1 MGGFTQAMSGDMS
14 EVVGFLKAG
23 EVRVLAVLTD
33 ERVPGFE
40 DIPTAIEQGYDVTAV
55 NWRGMYVPK
64 GISDEQFNVWAE
76 KLQAVAD
83 SAEWQ
88 EAMAA
93 NGLAPFTKVGVRF
106 PELRGHPRRGNQR
119 ALQGTGS
126 DPVMASDRIF
136 GLVTLFVALAYIAGA
151 TQIQTSFLADPVGPK
166 AFPILIGAVAALC
179 SLYMIVRPD
188 PDPDWPSARTWGAL
202 LVAVIVLVAYAYALK
217 PMGFIVPTAIAAGDS
232 QLPDIP
238 ESQGR
243 RGGGLR
249 AVAGS
254 LHPVQIRIGI
264 EPLRLP
270 ERNGSDMEL
279 MSNLAL
285 GFSIALSP
293 YTLLLAVVGCFL
305 GTIIGALPGLGP
317 SNGVA
322 ILIPLTFTL
331 GLDATSALVLMTSVY
346 YGAMYGGRISSILL
360 NIPGD
365 EPALMTTLD
374 GYPMAKQGRAG
385 DALVLSGVASFV
397 GAFLATI
404 GLMLLAPMLARV
416 AYLFGPAEYFAL
428 YLLAFCT
435 LGGMASNNQAKAA
448 LASCLGLGIAMI
460 GVDSSS
466 GMPRLTGGNLHLFDG
481 IDFLVA
487 IVGLFAIAEVFF
499 FIESHGKGS
508 SIGVVLDKVRI
519 PWKDI
524 RDTKWTM
531 LRASGVGFIAGIL
544 PGAGAS
550 LGSFL
555 AYMSEKSIAGKN
567 GGFGTGAPKG
577 VAAPEAGNNA
587 AAGGALVPML
597 TLGVPGSGTTAVLLA
612 LLMTLNITPGPTLF
626 TDRPEVVWGLIAS
639 LLIANIVLL
648 LMNVPMVKV
657 FVKILMV
664 PAWVLLP
671 GVTMISFVGI
681 YSLSGSYF
689 DLLLMVAFG
698 ALGYILRKL
707 DVPTV
712 PVILGILLGG
722 NMEDA
727 LRRAMV
733 LSDGDFTFL
742 FSTPISIGLWIA
754 AILGFV
760 APMFLRNV
768 LKKPQAIT
776 D

>member
-1 MGGFTQAMSGDMS
+1 M
-14 EVVGFLKAG
+14 
-23 EVRVLAVLTD
+23 
-33 ERVPGFE
+33 
-40 DIPTAIEQGYDVTAV
+40 DIFQ
-55 NWRGMYVPK
+55 
-64 GISDEQFNVWAE
+64 
-76 KLQAVAD
+76 
-83 SAEWQ
+83 
-88 EAMAA
+88 
-93 NGLAPFTKVGVRF
+93 
-106 PELRGHPRRGNQR
+106 
-119 ALQGTGS
+119 
-126 DPVMASDRIF
+126 
-136 GLVTLFVALAYIAGA
+136 
-151 TQIQTSFLADPVGPK
+151 
-166 AFPILIGAVAALC
+166 
-179 SLYMIVRPD
+179 
-188 PDPDWPSARTWGAL
+188 
-202 LVAVIVLVAYAYALK
+202 
-217 PMGFIVPTAIAAGDS
+217 
-232 QLPDIP
+232 
-238 ESQGR
+238 
-243 RGGGLR
+243 
-249 AVAGS
+249 
-254 LHPVQIRIGI
+254 
-264 EPLRLP
+264 
-270 ERNGSDMEL
+270 
-279 MSNLAL
+279 NLAL

-293 YTLLLAVVGCFL
+293 YTLMLAFVGCFI

-322 ILIPLTFTL
+322 ILIPITFTL

-374 GYPMAKQGRAG
+374 GYPMAKAGRAG

-404 GLMLLAPMLARV
+404 GLVLLAPLLARV

-435 LGGMASNNQAKAA
+435 LGGMASNNQAKSA
-448 LASCLGLGIAMI
+448 LAACLGLGIAMI
-460 GVDSSS
+460 GVDNNS
-466 GMPRLTGGNLHLFDG
+466 GMPRFTGGNMHLMDG
-481 IDFLVA
+481 VDFLVA

-508 SIGVVLDKVRI
+508 SIGIKLKKVSI
-519 PWKDI
+519 PWKLI
-524 RDTKWTM
+524 NETKWTM
-531 LRASGVGFIAGIL
+531 LRSSLVGFVAGIL

-555 AYMSEKSIAGKN
+555 AYMSEKSLAGPK
-567 GGFGTGAPKG
+567 GGFGTGVPKG
-577 VAAPEAGNNA
+577 IAAPEAGNNA

-639 LLIANIVLL
+639 LLIANVMLL

-657 FVKILMV
+657 FVRVLQV

-671 GVTMISFVGI
+671 GVTMVSFVGI

-689 DLLLMVAFG
+689 DLILMVGFG
-698 ALGYILRKL
+698 ALGYVLRKL
-707 DVPTV
+707 DIPTV

-722 NMEDA
+722 NMENA

-733 LSDGDFTFL
+733 LSDGDTMFL

-754 AILGFV
+754 AIVGFV
-760 APMFLRNV
+760 APMFLRGI
-768 LKKPQAIT
+768 LKKPQRIT

>member
-1 MGGFTQAMSGDMS
+1 M
-14 EVVGFLKAG
+14 
-23 EVRVLAVLTD
+23 
-33 ERVPGFE
+33 
-40 DIPTAIEQGYDVTAV
+40 DI
-55 NWRGMYVPK
+55 
-64 GISDEQFNVWAE
+64 F
-76 KLQAVAD
+76 
-83 SAEWQ
+83 
-88 EAMAA
+88 
-93 NGLAPFTKVGVRF
+93 
-106 PELRGHPRRGNQR
+106 
-119 ALQGTGS
+119 
-126 DPVMASDRIF
+126 
-136 GLVTLFVALAYIAGA
+136 
-151 TQIQTSFLADPVGPK
+151 
-166 AFPILIGAVAALC
+166 
-179 SLYMIVRPD
+179 
-188 PDPDWPSARTWGAL
+188 
-202 LVAVIVLVAYAYALK
+202 
-217 PMGFIVPTAIAAGDS
+217 
-232 QLPDIP
+232 
-238 ESQGR
+238 
-243 RGGGLR
+243 
-249 AVAGS
+249 
-254 LHPVQIRIGI
+254 
-264 EPLRLP
+264 
-270 ERNGSDMEL
+270 
-279 MSNLAL
+279 SNLAL
-285 GFSIALSP
+285 GFSIAFSP
-293 YTLLLAVVGCFL
+293 YTLMLAFVGCFL

-322 ILIPLTFTL
+322 ILIPITFTL

-435 LGGMASNNQAKAA
+435 LGGVASNNQAKAA
-448 LASCLGLGIAMI
+448 LASCIGLGIAMI
-460 GVDSSS
+460 GVDDNS
-466 GMPRLTGGNLHLFDG
+466 GLPRLTGGNMHLADG

-499 FIESHGKGS
+499 FIEGHGKNS
-508 SIGVVLDKVRI
+508 SIGVKLEKVI
-519 PWKDI
+519 VPWKDI
-524 RDTKWTM
+524 YLVKWTM
-531 LRASGVGFIAGIL
+531 LRASLLGFVAGIL

-555 AYMSEKSIAGKN
+555 AYMSEKSIAGKE
-567 GGFGTGAPKG
+567 GGFGTGVPKG

-639 LLIANIVLL
+639 LLIANVVLL
-648 LMNVPMVKV
+648 MMNVPLVRF
-657 FVKILMV
+657 FVKILQV
-664 PAWVLLP
+664 PAWILLP

-689 DLLLMVAFG
+689 DLLLMVGFG
-698 ALGYILRKL
+698 VLGYVLRKL

-722 NMEDA
+722 HMEDA

-733 LSDGDFTFL
+733 LSDGDLFYL
-742 FSTPISIGLWIA
+742 FSSPIAIGFWIA
-754 AILGFV
+754 AVLGFV
-760 APMFLRNV
+760 APMFLRGV
-768 LKKPQAIT
+768 LAKPQRVS

>member
-1 MGGFTQAMSGDMS
+1 M
-14 EVVGFLKAG
+14 
-23 EVRVLAVLTD
+23 
-33 ERVPGFE
+33 
-40 DIPTAIEQGYDVTAV
+40 DI
-55 NWRGMYVPK
+55 
-64 GISDEQFNVWAE
+64 
-76 KLQAVAD
+76 L
-83 SAEWQ
+83 
-88 EAMAA
+88 
-93 NGLAPFTKVGVRF
+93 
-106 PELRGHPRRGNQR
+106 
-119 ALQGTGS
+119 
-126 DPVMASDRIF
+126 
-136 GLVTLFVALAYIAGA
+136 
-151 TQIQTSFLADPVGPK
+151 
-166 AFPILIGAVAALC
+166 
-179 SLYMIVRPD
+179 
-188 PDPDWPSARTWGAL
+188 
-202 LVAVIVLVAYAYALK
+202 
-217 PMGFIVPTAIAAGDS
+217 
-232 QLPDIP
+232 
-238 ESQGR
+238 
-243 RGGGLR
+243 
-249 AVAGS
+249 
-254 LHPVQIRIGI
+254 
-264 EPLRLP
+264 
-270 ERNGSDMEL
+270 
-279 MSNLAL
+279 SNLAL

-293 YTLLLAVVGCFL
+293 YTLMLAVIGCFL

-322 ILIPLTFTL
+322 ILIPITFTL
-331 GLDATSALVLMTSVY
+331 GLDATAALVLMTSVY

-404 GLMLLAPMLARV
+404 GLILLAPMLARV

-448 LASCLGLGIAMI
+448 IAACIGLGIAMI
-460 GVDSSS
+460 GVDNNS
-466 GMPRLTGGNLHLFDG
+466 GLPRLTGGNLHLMDG
-481 IDFLVA
+481 VDFLVA

-508 SIGVVLDKVRI
+508 AIGVKLKKVTI

-524 RDTKWTM
+524 ADTKWTM
-531 LRASGVGFIAGIL
+531 LRSSLVGFIAGIL

-555 AYMSEKSIAGKN
+555 AYSTEKAIAGKD
-567 GGFGTGAPKG
+567 GGFGTGVPKG

-639 LLIANIVLL
+639 LLIANVVLL
-648 LMNVPMVKV
+648 IMNVPMVKI
-657 FVKILMV
+657 FVRVLMV
-664 PAWVLLP
+664 PSWILLP

-689 DLLLMVAFG
+689 DLILMVGFGAFG
-698 ALGYILRKL
+698 YVLRKL
-707 DVPTV
+707 DIPTV

-733 LSDGDFTFL
+733 ISDGEFTYL
-742 FSTPISIGLWIA
+742 FSSPIAIGLWIA
-754 AILGFV
+754 AIGGFI
-760 APMFLRNV
+760 APMFLRGM
-768 LKKPQAIT
+768 LKKPQRIT

>member
-1 MGGFTQAMSGDMS
+1 M
-14 EVVGFLKAG
+14 
-23 EVRVLAVLTD
+23 
-33 ERVPGFE
+33 
-40 DIPTAIEQGYDVTAV
+40 
-55 NWRGMYVPK
+55 
-64 GISDEQFNVWAE
+64 
-76 KLQAVAD
+76 
-83 SAEWQ
+83 
-88 EAMAA
+88 
-93 NGLAPFTKVGVRF
+93 
-106 PELRGHPRRGNQR
+106 
-119 ALQGTGS
+119 
-126 DPVMASDRIF
+126 
-136 GLVTLFVALAYIAGA
+136 
-151 TQIQTSFLADPVGPK
+151 
-166 AFPILIGAVAALC
+166 
-179 SLYMIVRPD
+179 
-188 PDPDWPSARTWGAL
+188 
-202 LVAVIVLVAYAYALK
+202 
-217 PMGFIVPTAIAAGDS
+217 
-232 QLPDIP
+232 
-238 ESQGR
+238 
-243 RGGGLR
+243 
-249 AVAGS
+249 
-254 LHPVQIRIGI
+254 
-264 EPLRLP
+264 
-270 ERNGSDMEL
+270 
-279 MSNLAL
+279 
-285 GFSIALSP
+285 
-293 YTLLLAVVGCFL
+293 LAVVGCFL

-322 ILIPLTFTL
+322 ILIPITFTI

-374 GYPMAKQGRAG
+374 GYPMAKAGRAG

-416 AYLFGPAEYFAL
+416 AFLFGPAEYFAL

-435 LGGMASNNQAKAA
+435 LGGMASNNQAKSAIAA
-448 LASCLGLGIAMI
+448 CLGLGIAMI
-460 GVDSSS
+460 GVDNSS
-466 GMPRLTGGNLHLFDG
+466 GLPRLTGGNMHLMDG

-508 SIGVVLDKVRI
+508 AIGVVLDKVSI
-519 PWKDI
+519 PWKNI
-524 RDTKWTM
+524 RECGWTM
-531 LRASGVGFIAGIL
+531 IRASGVGFVAGIL

-555 AYMSEKSIAGKN
+555 AYMSEKSIAGEK
-567 GGFGTGAPKG
+567 GGFGTGVPRG

-626 TDRPEVVWGLIAS
+626 TERPDVVWGLIAS
-639 LLIANIVLL
+639 LLIANFVLL
-648 LMNVPMVKV
+648 AMNVPMVKV
-657 FVKILMV
+657 FVRVLQV
-664 PAWVLLP
+664 PSWVLLP

-698 ALGYILRKL
+698 ALGYVLRKL
-707 DVPTV
+707 DIPTV

-722 NMEDA
+722 NMENA

-733 LSDGDFTFL
+733 LSDGDPMFL
-742 FSTPISIGLWIA
+742 FSTPIAIGLWIA
-754 AILGFV
+754 AIAGFV
-760 APMFLRNV
+760 APMFLRSV

>member
-1 MGGFTQAMSGDMS
+1 MD
-14 EVVGFLKAG
+14 
-23 EVRVLAVLTD
+23 
-33 ERVPGFE
+33 
-40 DIPTAIEQGYDVTAV
+40 
-55 NWRGMYVPK
+55 
-64 GISDEQFNVWAE
+64 
-76 KLQAVAD
+76 
-83 SAEWQ
+83 
-88 EAMAA
+88 
-93 NGLAPFTKVGVRF
+93 
-106 PELRGHPRRGNQR
+106 
-119 ALQGTGS
+119 
-126 DPVMASDRIF
+126 
-136 GLVTLFVALAYIAGA
+136 
-151 TQIQTSFLADPVGPK
+151 
-166 AFPILIGAVAALC
+166 
-179 SLYMIVRPD
+179 
-188 PDPDWPSARTWGAL
+188 L
-202 LVAVIVLVAYAYALK
+202 L
-217 PMGFIVPTAIAAGDS
+217 
-232 QLPDIP
+232 
-238 ESQGR
+238 
-243 RGGGLR
+243 
-249 AVAGS
+249 
-254 LHPVQIRIGI
+254 
-264 EPLRLP
+264 
-270 ERNGSDMEL
+270 N
-279 MSNLAL
+279 NLAL
-285 GFSIALSP
+285 GFSIAFSP
-293 YTLLLAVVGCFL
+293 YTLMLAIIGCFL

-322 ILIPLTFTL
+322 ILIPVTFSV

-374 GYPMAKQGRAG
+374 GYPMAKAGRAG

-397 GAFLATI
+397 GAFLATV
-404 GLMLLAPMLARV
+404 GLMLLAPLLARV
-416 AYLFGPAEYFAL
+416 AFLFGPAEYFAL

-460 GVDSSS
+460 GVDNNS
-466 GMPRLTGGNLHLFDG
+466 GLPRLTGGNLHLYDG

-487 IVGLFAIAEVFF
+487 IVGLFAVAEVFF
-499 FIESHGKGS
+499 FIESHGKNT
-508 SIGVVLDKVRI
+508 SIGVKLGKVTI

-524 RDTKWTM
+524 IDTRWTM
-531 LRASGVGFIAGIL
+531 LRASLVGFVAGIL

-555 AYMSEKSIAGKN
+555 AYMTEKSIAGEK
-567 GGFGTGAPKG
+567 GGFGTGVPKG

-626 TDRPEVVWGLIAS
+626 AEQPEVVWGLIAS
-639 LLIANIVLL
+639 LLIANFVLL

-657 FVKILMV
+657 FVRILQV

-681 YSLSGSYF
+681 FSLSGSYF

-698 ALGYILRKL
+698 VLGYVLRKL
-707 DVPTV
+707 DIPTV

-733 LSDGDFTFL
+733 LSDGEWTYL

-754 AILGFV
+754 AVLGFV
-760 APMFLRNV
+760 APMFLRNL
-768 LKKPQAIT
+768 LKKPQSIT

>member
-1 MGGFTQAMSGDMS
+1 M
-14 EVVGFLKAG
+14 
-23 EVRVLAVLTD
+23 
-33 ERVPGFE
+33 
-40 DIPTAIEQGYDVTAV
+40 DI
-55 NWRGMYVPK
+55 
-64 GISDEQFNVWAE
+64 
-76 KLQAVAD
+76 L
-83 SAEWQ
+83 
-88 EAMAA
+88 
-93 NGLAPFTKVGVRF
+93 
-106 PELRGHPRRGNQR
+106 
-119 ALQGTGS
+119 
-126 DPVMASDRIF
+126 
-136 GLVTLFVALAYIAGA
+136 
-151 TQIQTSFLADPVGPK
+151 
-166 AFPILIGAVAALC
+166 
-179 SLYMIVRPD
+179 
-188 PDPDWPSARTWGAL
+188 
-202 LVAVIVLVAYAYALK
+202 
-217 PMGFIVPTAIAAGDS
+217 
-232 QLPDIP
+232 
-238 ESQGR
+238 
-243 RGGGLR
+243 
-249 AVAGS
+249 
-254 LHPVQIRIGI
+254 
-264 EPLRLP
+264 
-270 ERNGSDMEL
+270 
-279 MSNLAL
+279 SNLAM
-285 GFSIALSP
+285 GFGIALSP
-293 YTLLLAVVGCFL
+293 FTLMLAVAGCFL

-322 ILIPLTFTL
+322 ILIPLTFTM
-331 GLDATSALVLMTSVY
+331 GLDATSALVLMTAVY

-365 EPALMTTLD
+365 EPAVMTTLD
-374 GYPMAKQGRAG
+374 GYPMAKAGRAG

-397 GAFLATI
+397 GAFLATV

-416 AYLFGPAEYFAL
+416 AYFFGPAEYFAL

-448 LASCLGLGIAMI
+448 LASCIGLAIAMI
-460 GVDSSS
+460 GVDNNS
-466 GMPRLTGGNLHLFDG
+466 GMPRLTYGNMHLMDG
-481 IDFLVA
+481 VDFLVA

-508 SIGVVLDKVRI
+508 SIGVKLDKVGI

-524 RDTKWTM
+524 IDTKWTM

-555 AYMSEKSIAGKN
+555 AYMSEKSLAGEK
-567 GGFGTGAPKG
+567 GGFGTGVPKG

-597 TLGVPGSGTTAVLLA
+597 TLGVQGSGTTAVLLA

-639 LLIANIVLL
+639 LLIANVVLL
-648 LMNVPMVKV
+648 LMNVPMVKI

-689 DLLLMVAFG
+689 DLLLMVGFG
-698 ALGYILRKL
+698 VLGYVLRKL

-722 NMEDA
+722 NMENA

-733 LSDGDFTFL
+733 LSDGDALFL
-742 FSTPISIGLWIA
+742 WSSPIAIGLWIF
-754 AILGFV
+754 AIAGFV
-760 APMFLRNV
+760 APMFMRGL
-768 LKKPQAIT
+768 LKKPQRIT

>member
-1 MGGFTQAMSGDMS
+1 MDLFNN
-14 EVVGFLKAG
+14 
-23 EVRVLAVLTD
+23 LA
-33 ERVPGFE
+33 
-40 DIPTAIEQGYDVTAV
+40 
-55 NWRGMYVPK
+55 
-64 GISDEQFNVWAE
+64 
-76 KLQAVAD
+76 
-83 SAEWQ
+83 
-88 EAMAA
+88 
-93 NGLAPFTKVGVRF
+93 
-106 PELRGHPRRGNQR
+106 
-119 ALQGTGS
+119 
-126 DPVMASDRIF
+126 
-136 GLVTLFVALAYIAGA
+136 
-151 TQIQTSFLADPVGPK
+151 
-166 AFPILIGAVAALC
+166 
-179 SLYMIVRPD
+179 
-188 PDPDWPSARTWGAL
+188 
-202 LVAVIVLVAYAYALK
+202 
-217 PMGFIVPTAIAAGDS
+217 MGFA
-232 QLPDIP
+232 
-238 ESQGR
+238 
-243 RGGGLR
+243 
-249 AVAGS
+249 
-254 LHPVQIRIGI
+254 
-264 EPLRLP
+264 
-270 ERNGSDMEL
+270 
-279 MSNLAL
+279 
-285 GFSIALSP
+285 IALSP
-293 YTLLLAVVGCFL
+293 YTLMLAIIGCFL

-322 ILIPLTFTL
+322 ILIPVTFTL

-374 GYPMAKQGRAG
+374 GYPMAKAGRAG

-416 AYLFGPAEYFAL
+416 AYVFGPAEYFAL

-448 LASCLGLGIAMI
+448 IASCIGLGIAMI

-466 GMPRLTGGNLHLFDG
+466 GLPRMTGGNLHLYDG

-499 FIESHGKGS
+499 FIEGHGKGS
-508 SIGVVLDKVRI
+508 SIGVKLAKVTV

-524 RDTKWTM
+524 WDTKWTM
-531 LRASGVGFIAGIL
+531 LRSSLVGFIAGIL

-550 LGSFL
+550 LGSFM
-555 AYMSEKSIAGKN
+555 AYMSEKSIAGEK
-567 GGFGTGAPKG
+567 GGFGTGVAKG
-577 VAAPEAGNNA
+577 IVAPEAGNNA

-648 LMNVPMVKV
+648 LMNVPMVKI

-664 PAWVLLP
+664 PPAILLP
-671 GVTMISFVGI
+671 GVTMVSFVGI

-689 DLLLMVAFG
+689 DLLLMIGFG
-698 ALGYILRKL
+698 MLGYVLRKL
-707 DVPTV
+707 DIPTV

-727 LRRAMV
+727 LRRAMT
-733 LSDGDFTFL
+733 LSDGEWTYL
-742 FSTPISIGLWIA
+742 FSSNIAIGLWIA
-754 AILGFV
+754 AVAGFI

-768 LKKPQAIT
+768 LRKPQRVT